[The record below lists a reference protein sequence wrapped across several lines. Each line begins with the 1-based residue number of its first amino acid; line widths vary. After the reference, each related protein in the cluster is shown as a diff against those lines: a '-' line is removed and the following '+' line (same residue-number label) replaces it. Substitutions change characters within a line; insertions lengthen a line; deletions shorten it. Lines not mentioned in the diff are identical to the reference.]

1 MPDQSQFTSAP
12 RRNLPVFYVL
22 DTSGSM
28 TGAPIEQLNRAM
40 EETLDAVKQVAE
52 HNGDAQVKIAVLDF
66 NTTARWM
73 QPAGPEDVEDFVWND
88 LSAGGLTYIGEALHE
103 LNSKLSKDE
112 FLASATG
119 GLYPIII
126 FMTDGYANDSW
137 EKELEVIKK
146 NPYFRRGV
154 RIGFAIGDNA
164 DVEMISRVVGDSE
177 AVLKTLDLGLFAR
190 LIRFVSVTS
199 VSRASVSR
207 TQPQDLTGASIIQ
220 ELKDRGEID
229 EDATNTG
236 VSYKD
241 ADLVDSPVPN
251 QSDFD
256 ALNWDI
262 SDWQ

>member
-12 RRNLPVFYVL
+12 RRSLPVFYVL

-28 TGAPIEQLNRAM
+28 AGAPIEQLNRAM

-52 HNGDAQVKIAVLDF
+52 HNGDAQVKIAVLSF
-66 NTTARWM
+66 NTIARWM
-73 QPAGPEDVEDFVWND
+73 QPAGPEDVEDFIWND
-88 LSAGGLTYIGEALHE
+88 LSAGGLTYMGEALHE

-137 EKELEVIKK
+137 EKELDVIKQ
-146 NPYFRRGV
+146 NRYFRRGV

-164 DVEMISRVVGDSE
+164 DADMISRVVGDSE

-199 VSRASVSR
+199 VKRVSVSR
-207 TQPQDLTGASIIQ
+207 AQASDITGASIIQ
-220 ELKDRGEID
+220 ELKDQGEIAD
-229 EDATNTG
+229 DDT
-236 VSYKD
+236 VSDISYKD
-241 ADLVDSPVPN
+241 TDLADE
-251 QSDFD
+251 QSGDGLD
-256 ALNWDI
+256 YDGMSWDI